1 MIRRSGIRLFAAFWE
16 TGYNKPGKRR
26 IFEKNFGLFFMYF
39 GFLCPTLM
47 TIFGSNPKL
56 LLWFMEEY
64 RPLEYP
70 PRSDP
75 SIINEIMMDREPIT
89 SSIEAYEK
97 EGLDELYSHALRN
110 KKKQQQQQIDNNT
123 TSSP

>member
-1 MIRRSGIRLFAAFWE
+1 MAAFWE
-16 TGYNKPGKRR
+16 TGYNRPGKKR
-26 IFEKNFGLFFMYF
+26 IFEKNFGLFFIYF

-47 TIFGSNPKL
+47 TIFGSNPRL
-56 LLWFMEEY
+56 LLWFMDEY

-75 SIINEIMMDREPIT
+75 TIINEIMNDRIPES

-97 EGLDELYSHALRN
+97 EGLDALYSKALRS
-110 KKKQQQQQIDNNT
+110 KKQQQQEQQLINYHEDMEE
-123 TSSP
+123 